1 MAINDSD
8 IKRSF
13 TIDANSLR
21 AQRARIRKLYDG
33 RDVTAHD
40 SRRLN
45 DDLKKYIE
53 YIAADFDSDDAV
65 RNYDSEVL
73 GIPADWSRTNNLY
86 AGVDDGTGWAGLR
99 AILDKNDNSFID
111 SGGNTYSGAPQVV
124 LTADS
129 ENNLT
134 YHSINTLL
142 KAHLIDFIKND
153 KAVQNQLGLT
163 LQYLSADSDQFP
175 KLSKKITTAYEDD
188 PAGLTDL
195 LQLIT
200 NFLRTNTNTNAE
212 FAFNQTAPLD
222 FSVSAPFTKDSD
234 PDASLR
240 GQRWYVRRKLGQ
252 VVVDALQFDSEF
264 GGGNNRRFG
273 KNQLL
278 DRLNAILAL
287 HNRRNFTSQILNLGA
302 NFFNVFDFQW
312 TQRDSD
318 GSGNLTDSDSRGYSL
333 GINNDIA
340 RVAGDRFAS
349 GDFLDDSET
358 VLSYIKRIELFGN
371 FWSRRLGA
379 VDSETVAKIHDSEYM
394 NKRSPKGRLTNY
406 YNYHPSFKNRLHREN
421 ERFIDRI
428 LIRGYLTNKDDSDSQ
443 LTHRRRLLNPLLQ
456 TFEVSDSETNRL
468 WNSLINFAD
477 SDSDI
482 VSRLSNTILDRIV
495 PDSDNEDVLSVD
507 SDLRERWGR
516 FVSQYV
522 GNIFLDSEAA
532 ANMIEERS
540 IDSDAALLLINA
552 NSIDSDEAITLI
564 QANSL
569 DSDEVLNMIEEN
581 SIDSDKALTIVLDN
595 SVDSDETLKL
605 INANSIDSDEALIL
619 IDANS
624 IDSDQVVPIIIANT
638 FDSDE
643 IKNIIEE
650 NSIDSD
656 AALKLILAN
665 SVDSDEVNN
674 MIEEKSI
681 DSEVAIALINANS
694 VDSDETIKLINANS
708 VDSDETIKLIN
719 QYAVDSDEAIKL
731 INQYAVDSD
740 EAIKLIIA
748 TAFDSDE
755 IKNIIEE
762 NSIDSD
768 AALTLILANSVD
780 SENVNNMI
788 EEKSIDSEV
797 ALALI
802 NANSVDSDEALK
814 LIDANSVDS
823 EQALDTILSSARFDS
838 DVIALIAAN
847 YDSDRTLGIVNANAL
862 DSEQLKSSINIKE
875 FVTTSTVG
883 RIDSDSDRQTTI
895 QKFIRN
901 TNEKVGN
908 ETARNSFA
916 KSIQPSF
923 KIATQ
928 EHIINDSESSYTVF
942 TFTVPSKY
950 ALPTDSEE
958 VKLYVNGVKLAQ
970 HNSYNKAGN
979 ANVNHSVDVSDITL
993 LTSPNRV
1000 QVTFSNNLTQLDL
1013 LTVEYLT
1020 VLA

>member
-1 MAINDSD
+1 MAINDSE
-8 IKRSF
+8 ILRSS
-13 TIDANSLR
+13 TLDLTSLR
-21 AQRARIRKLYDG
+21 TKNARIERLYD
-33 RDVTAHD
+33 
-40 SRRLN
+40 SRNITPSDTKRVN

-53 YIAADFDSDDAV
+53 YIAADFDSDNAI
-65 RNYDSEVL
+65 RNYDSDVF
-73 GIPADWSRTNNLY
+73 GIPANWSRTNNLY

-99 AILDKNDNSFID
+99 AILDKNDNSFVD
-111 SGGNTYSGAPQVV
+111 SGGNAYAGAPQVIV
-124 LTADS
+124 TADS
-129 ENNLT
+129 ESNIT
-134 YHSINTLL
+134 FRSMHTLL

-153 KAVQNQLGLT
+153 KAVQNQLEET
-163 LQYLSADSDQFP
+163 LAYLSADSDQFP

-200 NFLRTNTNTNAE
+200 NFLRTNTNVNAE

-222 FSVSAPFTKDSD
+222 FSLTPPFTTDSD

-273 KNQLL
+273 KNELL
-278 DRLNAILAL
+278 NRLNLSLGL
-287 HNRRNFTSQILNLGA
+287 HNRRNFGSQLLLLAA
-302 NFFNVFDFQW
+302 NFFNAFDFQW

-318 GSGNLTDSDSRGYSL
+318 GAGNLTDSDSRGYSL
-333 GINNDIA
+333 GINNDITQ
-340 RVAGDRFAS
+340 VAGDRFAV

-358 VLSYIKRIELFGN
+358 ILNYVKRIELFGN

-379 VDSETVAKIHDSEYM
+379 VDSETVQKMHDSEYM
-394 NKRSPKGRLTNY
+394 NKRSPAGRLTNY

-443 LTHRRRLLNPLLQ
+443 ITHRRRLLNPLLQ

-477 SDSDI
+477 SDSDV
-482 VSRLSNTILDRIV
+482 VSRLGNTILDRLV

-507 SDLRERWGR
+507 SDLRIRWGNFITS
-516 FVSQYV
+516 FVSDQ
-522 GNIFLDSEAA
+522 FLDSEEA
-532 ANMIEERS
+532 ANMIEE
-540 IDSDAALLLINA
+540 L
-552 NSIDSDEAITLI
+552 
-564 QANSL
+564 
-569 DSDEVLNMIEEN
+569 
-581 SIDSDKALTIVLDN
+581 
-595 SVDSDETLKL
+595 
-605 INANSIDSDEALIL
+605 
-619 IDANS
+619 
-624 IDSDQVVPIIIANT
+624 
-638 FDSDE
+638 
-643 IKNIIEE
+643 
-650 NSIDSD
+650 
-656 AALKLILAN
+656 
-665 SVDSDEVNN
+665 
-674 MIEEKSI
+674 SI
-681 DSEVAIALINANS
+681 DSEDALILINANS
-694 VDSDETIKLINANS
+694 VDSEEAIKLIQQYS
-708 VDSDETIKLIN
+708 PDSDEVIKLVN

-740 EAIKLIIA
+740 EAITLIVA
-748 TAFDSDE
+748 NSFDSE
-755 IKNIIEE
+755 AILNMVEE

-768 AALTLILANSVD
+768 DALILILANSVD
-780 SENVNNMI
+780 SENVVNMIEEQSIDSDDALILINANSVDSEEAIKLINQYAVDSDEAIKLINQYSVDSEEAIKLINQYAVDSEEAIKLVIATAFDSDEIINIIEEYAIDSDAALTLIRANSVDSEQVNNMI

-802 NANSVDSDEALK
+802 NANSVDSEETLK

-823 EQALDTILSSARFDS
+823 EQALDTILGSARFDS

-875 FVTTSTVG
+875 FITTSTVG

-908 ETARNSFA
+908 ESARNSFA

-928 EHIINDSESSYTVF
+928 EHIVNDSESSYTVF
-942 TFTVPSKY
+942 TFNVPSKY
-950 ALPTDSEE
+950 ALPADSEE

-970 HNSYNKAGN
+970 HNSYNRIGT

-993 LTSPNRV
+993 LTSPNRI
-1000 QVTFSNNLTQLDL
+1000 QVTFANNLSQLDL
-1013 LTVEYLT
+1013 LTIEYLT

>member
-1 MAINDSD
+1 MAINDSE

-40 SRRLN
+40 SKRLN

-53 YIAADFDSDDAV
+53 YIAADFDSDNAV
-65 RNYDSEVL
+65 RNYDSDVL

-111 SGGNTYSGAPQVV
+111 SGGNAYTGAPQVV

-134 YHSINTLL
+134 YHSLNTLL

-153 KAVQNQLGLT
+153 KAVRNQLEQT
-163 LQYLSADSDQFP
+163 LQYLTADSDQFP

-200 NFLRTNTNTNAE
+200 NFLRTNTNVNPE

-222 FSVSAPFTKDSD
+222 FSVSSPFTTDSD
-234 PDASLR
+234 ADAKLR

-273 KNQLL
+273 KNELL
-278 DRLNAILAL
+278 NRLNASLAL
-287 HNRRNFTSQILNLGA
+287 HNRRNFSSQILNLGA

-318 GSGNLTDSDSRGYSL
+318 GFGNLTDSDDRGYSL
-333 GINNDIA
+333 GINKDIA
-340 RVAGDRFAS
+340 RVAGDRFAVQ
-349 GDFLDDSET
+349 DFLDDSET

-379 VDSETVAKIHDSEYM
+379 VDSETVLKIHDSEYM
-394 NKRSPKGRLTNY
+394 DKRSPAGRLTNY

-443 LTHRRRLLNPLLQ
+443 ITHRRRLLNPLLQ

-477 SDSDI
+477 SDSDV

-516 FVSQYV
+516 FVSQYI
-522 GNIFLDSEAA
+522 GDIFLDSEAA
-532 ANMIEERS
+532 ANMIEESS
-540 IDSDAALLLINA
+540 IDSDAAVLLINA
-552 NSIDSDEAITLI
+552 NSIDSDEALILI

-569 DSDEVLNMIEEN
+569 DSEEVLNMIEEN

-619 IDANS
+619 INANSIDSDEALKLIDANS

-638 FDSDE
+638 FDSE
-643 IKNIIEE
+643 AILNMIEE
-650 NSIDSD
+650 NSVDSD
-656 AALKLILAN
+656 AALTLILAN
-665 SVDSDEVNN
+665 SVDSEEVNN

-681 DSEVAIALINANS
+681 DSEVAIALIN
-694 VDSDETIKLINANS
+694 
-708 VDSDETIKLIN
+708 
-719 QYAVDSDEAIKL
+719 QYSVDSDEAIKL
-731 INQYAVDSD
+731 INQYSVDSD

-875 FVTTSTVG
+875 FITTSTIG
-883 RIDSDSDRQTTI
+883 RVDSDSDRQTTI

-928 EHIINDSESSYTVF
+928 EHIVHDSESSYTVF

-950 ALPTDSEE
+950 ALPADSEE

-1000 QVTFSNNLTQLDL
+1000 QVTFSNNLSQLDL

>member
-1 MAINDSD
+1 M
-8 IKRSF
+8 
-13 TIDANSLR
+13 
-21 AQRARIRKLYDG
+21 
-33 RDVTAHD
+33 
-40 SRRLN
+40 
-45 DDLKKYIE
+45 
-53 YIAADFDSDDAV
+53 
-65 RNYDSEVL
+65 
-73 GIPADWSRTNNLY
+73 
-86 AGVDDGTGWAGLR
+86 DGTGWAGLR

-111 SGGNTYSGAPQVV
+111 SGGNTYTGAPQVV

-134 YHSINTLL
+134 YHSLNTLL

-153 KAVQNQLGLT
+153 KAVQNQFALT
-163 LQYLSADSDQFP
+163 LKYLSADSDQFP

-200 NFLRTNTNTNAE
+200 NFLRTNTNVNPE

-222 FSVSAPFTKDSD
+222 FSASAPFTTDSD

-273 KNQLL
+273 KNELL
-278 DRLNAILAL
+278 DRLNAALAL
-287 HNRRNFTSQILNLGA
+287 HNRRNFSSQFLNLGA

-318 GSGNLTDSDSRGYSL
+318 GSGNLTDSDARGYSL

-340 RVAGDRFAS
+340 RVVGDRFAV

-358 VLSYIKRIELFGN
+358 LLSYIKRIELFGN

-379 VDSETVAKIHDSEYM
+379 VDSETVQKIIDSDYQ

-406 YNYHPSFKNRLHREN
+406 YNYHPSFKARLHREN

-443 LTHRRRLLNPLLQ
+443 ITHRRRLLNPLLQ

-477 SDSDI
+477 SDSDV

-507 SDLRERWGR
+507 SDLRQRWGN
-516 FVSQYV
+516 FVSDFI
-522 GNIFLDSEAA
+522 GDIFLDSEAA

-540 IDSDAALLLINA
+540 IDSEAALLLIND

-564 QANSL
+564 QTHSL

-595 SVDSDETLKL
+595 SVDSDETIKL
-605 INANSIDSDEALIL
+605 INANSIDSDEALLL

-638 FDSDE
+638 FDSDA
-643 IKNIIEE
+643 ILNMIEE
-650 NSIDSD
+650 NSVDSD
-656 AALKLILAN
+656 ATLTLILAN
-665 SVDSDEVNN
+665 SVDSEEVNN

-681 DSEVAIALINANS
+681 DSDVALLLINANS
-694 VDSDETIKLINANS
+694 VDSDEAIKLINANS
-708 VDSDETIKLIN
+708 VDSDE
-719 QYAVDSDEAIKL
+719 AIKL
-731 INQYAVDSD
+731 INANSVDSD

-838 DVIALIAAN
+838 DVIALVAAN

-875 FVTTSTVG
+875 FITTSTIG
-883 RIDSDSDRQTTI
+883 RVDSDSDRQTTI

-928 EHIINDSESSYTVF
+928 EHIVHDSESSYTVF

-950 ALPTDSEE
+950 DLPADSEE

-1000 QVTFSNNLTQLDL
+1000 QVTFSNNLSQLDL
-1013 LTVEYLT
+1013 LTIEYLT

>member
-1 MAINDSD
+1 MAINDSE

-40 SRRLN
+40 SKRLN

-65 RNYDSEVL
+65 RNYDSDVL

-111 SGGNTYSGAPQVV
+111 SGGNTYTGAPQVV

-134 YHSINTLL
+134 YHSLNTLL

-153 KAVQNQLGLT
+153 KAVQNQFALT
-163 LQYLSADSDQFP
+163 LKYLSADSDQFP

-200 NFLRTNTNTNAE
+200 NFLRTNTNVNPE

-222 FSVSAPFTKDSD
+222 FSASAPFTTDSD

-273 KNQLL
+273 KNELL
-278 DRLNAILAL
+278 DRLNAALAL
-287 HNRRNFTSQILNLGA
+287 HNRRNFSSQFLNLGA

-318 GSGNLTDSDSRGYSL
+318 GSGNLTDSDARGYSL

-340 RVAGDRFAS
+340 RVVGDRFAV

-358 VLSYIKRIELFGN
+358 LLSYIKRIELFGN

-379 VDSETVAKIHDSEYM
+379 VDSETVQKIIDSDYQ

-406 YNYHPSFKNRLHREN
+406 YNYHPSFKARLHREN

-443 LTHRRRLLNPLLQ
+443 ITHRRRLLNPLLQ

-477 SDSDI
+477 SDSDV

-507 SDLRERWGR
+507 SDLRQRWGN
-516 FVSQYV
+516 FVSDFI
-522 GNIFLDSEAA
+522 GDIFLDSEAA

-540 IDSDAALLLINA
+540 IDSEAALLLIND

-564 QANSL
+564 QTHSL

-595 SVDSDETLKL
+595 SVDSDETIKL
-605 INANSIDSDEALIL
+605 INANSIDSDEALLL

-638 FDSDE
+638 FDSDA
-643 IKNIIEE
+643 ILNMIEE
-650 NSIDSD
+650 NSVDSD
-656 AALKLILAN
+656 ATLTLILAN
-665 SVDSDEVNN
+665 SVDSEEVNN

-681 DSEVAIALINANS
+681 DSDVALLLINANS
-694 VDSDETIKLINANS
+694 VDSDEAIKLINANS
-708 VDSDETIKLIN
+708 VDSDE
-719 QYAVDSDEAIKL
+719 AIKL
-731 INQYAVDSD
+731 INANSVDSD

-838 DVIALIAAN
+838 DVIALVAAN

-875 FVTTSTVG
+875 FITTSTIG
-883 RIDSDSDRQTTI
+883 RVDSDSDRQTTI

-928 EHIINDSESSYTVF
+928 EHIVHDSESSYTVF

-950 ALPTDSEE
+950 DLPADSEE

-1000 QVTFSNNLTQLDL
+1000 QVTFSNNLSQLDL
-1013 LTVEYLT
+1013 LTIEYLT